1 MFIYIKN
8 IIIIIKKKRYEMNI
22 GLIGI
27 GIMGSLIVRYF
38 VKVGYILMVYNRIR
52 EKVEKFLDVV
62 YVVLM
67 IEELM

>member
-1 MFIYIKN
+1 
-8 IIIIIKKKRYEMNI
+8 MNI